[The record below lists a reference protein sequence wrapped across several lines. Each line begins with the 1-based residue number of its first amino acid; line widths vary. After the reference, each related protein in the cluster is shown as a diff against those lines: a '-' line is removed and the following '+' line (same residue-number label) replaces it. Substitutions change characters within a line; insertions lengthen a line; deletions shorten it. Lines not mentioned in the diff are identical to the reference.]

1 MASNPNWNELATTTL
16 NLWVSKNFANVF
28 TGHNPL
34 FYLLRKNGNV
44 QTGGLGIKALEP
56 LMYADPSGPQLE
68 GVVDPYAEMTP
79 SETVGWTN
87 AEYAWCE
94 KRLSVSIAELI
105 LDQQGSETMK
115 INHLNTVKDISVKK
129 FLEGLAFDLWRAEGS
144 VGTAGDTRQYLGS
157 ILTYLN
163 RGGSAT
169 TNGVT
174 TFILGEQ
181 TYSGTNGGAAVGT
194 TPKTNVG
201 NIERNGANGAFWC
214 TPVYNP
220 AANTAVSLDAMNYGY
235 NLAVRDTDSPDLIVM
250 NRTNYGTLMS
260 ILQGFQRF
268 TKGGLADAGF
278 DSMQFR
284 GADII
289 MDDRCPAK
297 TVLFINTSYLKLRC
311 ASMAP
316 KFELKPDPHRT
327 ITNWN
332 ARWVGQI
339 TSGHLG
345 RVHSRLGNFGS

>member
-1 MASNPNWNELATTTL
+1 MAQNPNWNELATTTL

-56 LMYADPSGPQLE
+56 LMYADPAGPMLE
-68 GVVDPYAEMTP
+68 GVIDPYAEMTP

-87 AEYAWCE
+87 AEYTWCE
-94 KRLSVSIAELI
+94 KRLSVSIPELI
-105 LDQQGSETMK
+105 LDQQGSETQK

-129 FLEGLAFDLWRAEGS
+129 FLEGLNFDMWRAEGA
-144 VGTAGDTRQYLGS
+144 AGAAGNTRQYLAS
-157 ILTYLN
+157 ILCYLN
-163 RGGSAT
+163 RGGPST
-169 TNGVT
+169 TSTVT
-174 TFILGEQ
+174 SYILGEQ
-181 TYSGTNGGAAVGT
+181 TFSGTNGGAAVGT
-194 TPKTNVG
+194 SPITNVG
-201 NIERNGANGAFWC
+201 GIERNGANGAFWC
-214 TPVYNP
+214 TPVSNP
-220 AANTAVSLDAMNYGY
+220 GSNVTMSLAAMNAAY
-235 NLAVRDTDSPDLIVM
+235 NLAVRDTDMPDLIVM
-250 NRTNYGTLMS
+250 NRSGYGDFMA
-260 ILQGFQRF
+260 IMQGFQRF

-289 MDDRCPAK
+289 MDDHCPAH
-297 TVLFINTSYLKLRC
+297 TVLFINTKYLKLRC

-345 RVHSRLGNFGS
+345 RVHSRHSNIGS